1 MTSLALLAL
10 LALNSAPAKPS
21 AAAKAR
27 QEPLVLDG
35 ARTFVVTGRGA
46 FVELSGDVRFHRG
59 DVQFRSDRAVWDR
72 AQDVVRF
79 EGAFR
84 LVHPSGS
91 IVSRSGRYE
100 RSSGSAWAEG
110 DARLSDSA
118 GDITVSAGIIRYDRI
133 ARLAEARRDPV
144 FRRRSRTDSSATWDT
159 VEIRAERL
167 SYREQDSLA
176 EARGDVRIRRGD
188 LAATCGVASLD
199 QRRQQLSLQDAPKAS
214 LSGRKLSG
222 RSMLL
227 DLDLAKERIR
237 RVSVYKEAVGLLEGD
252 PDSAGVVATSR
263 VLGDTL
269 VAEVDGSRLRT
280 LLVTRKARGE
290 TWTSQDTSRVDRLD
304 GDSLRLSFRAGRIDT
319 AWVRGNAKSFYHW
332 LDKGRM
338 KGTNQA
344 QGRQIRIA
352 FADGRI
358 RRIRV
363 EGAAQGV
370 YNGTEPSN
378 TRRD

>member
-1 MTSLALLAL
+1 MTPLALLAL
-10 LALNSAPAKPS
+10 FALSTASAKPS
-21 AAAKAR
+21 SEAKAK

-35 ARTFVVTGRGA
+35 AKSFVVTNRGA

-79 EGAFR
+79 EGAFH
-84 LVHPSGS
+84 LNHPSGS

-110 DARLSDSA
+110 DAVLADSA
-118 GDITVSAGIIRYDRI
+118 GDISVMAGIIRYDRT

-144 FRRRSRTDSSATWDT
+144 FRRRSRADSTAAWDT

-167 SYREQDSLA
+167 SYREQDSVA
-176 EARGDVRIRRGD
+176 EARGNVRIRRGD
-188 LAATCGVASLD
+188 LSATCGIASLD
-199 QRRQQLSLQDAPKAS
+199 QKKRQLALQEAPKAAF
-214 LSGRKLSG
+214 SGRKLSG
-222 RSMLL
+222 RSMVI

-237 RVSVYKEAVGLLEGD
+237 RVAVYKDAVGLLEDD
-252 PDSAGVVATSR
+252 PDSAGVVAMSR

-269 VAEVDGSRLRT
+269 VAEVDGSRLKE

-290 TWTSQDTSRVDRLD
+290 SWTSQDTSRIDRLD
-304 GDSLRLSFRAGRIDT
+304 GDSLRLSFRSGKIDT

-352 FADGRI
+352 FAEGRI

-370 YNGTEPSN
+370 YNGAEPSN
-378 TRRD
+378 ARN